1 MPLCF
6 VRAVLSQPC
15 LSFAKNLVNN
25 EYKENLFVK
34 KGESLSSKYIY
45 ITNNNN
51 NKLKHSSLFD
61 SIKFRLPGVQSW

>member
-25 EYKENLFVK
+25 EYKETSLLK
-34 KGESLSSKYIY
+34 KRRISLEK
-45 ITNNNN
+45 NNE
-51 NKLKHSSLFD
+51 
-61 SIKFRLPGVQSW
+61 IK